1 MHRRVLL
8 TKRDL
13 FGQSWTVALQ
23 THFTAV
29 TFCSYL
35 QVLQTLTQTYK
46 TPNNKVLAL
55 SLQEQIHINY
65 EASFIFSLK
74 VISLD
79 CHTLLT
85 SV

>member
-1 MHRRVLL
+1 VLL
-8 TKRDL
+8 AKRNL
-13 FGQSWTVALQ
+13 FCQSWTVAVQ
-23 THFTAV
+23 TLFTAV
-29 TFCSYL
+29 TFCFSL
-35 QVLQTLTQTYK
+35 QVFQTLTLTYT

-55 SLQEQIHINY
+55 SLQEQIHIKY
-65 EASFIFSLK
+65 EESSVFPLE